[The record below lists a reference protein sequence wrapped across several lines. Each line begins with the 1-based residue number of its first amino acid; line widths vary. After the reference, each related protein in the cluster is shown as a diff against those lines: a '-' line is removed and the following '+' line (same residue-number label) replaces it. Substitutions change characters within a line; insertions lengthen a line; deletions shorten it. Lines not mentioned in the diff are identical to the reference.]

1 MKFVLHRNP
10 ENRNQKIPFPAM
22 QMAELADAEQLTI
35 QADAGSI
42 LISREDITARQA
54 ITTITHLYEVID
66 SLILQL
72 VDASNEIVDVLDI
85 PDPLETVDEELLDDL
100 LECGANP
107 DVCVC
112 FWRWRTKQMRNDT
125 YLYTD
130 GLDAARRSGQIA
142 LWRASH
148 QANIACK
155 KAIEDSIRQGFDGV
169 HLKEDCAKE
178 VLEEFGFKRVNW
190 VLANTIQE
198 KSGDGRFRP
207 DNRSWAQRTFIP
219 EDMGHK
225 VEFIVNSHSE
235 VVNGFVN
242 QVREAYQ
249 KLNLFGPEHCEPNS
263 WEDLDYTGKVLV
275 LSPDTLRESCWTQ
288 ENQLWYAH
296 DGFGCSPHAIGRSI
310 RCTCLGDGEHT
321 RWNRLDFIGVL
332 QENLLP
338 EWAEEKLNE
347 LTGQN
352 VDHNMEGM
360 KME

>member
-1 MKFVLHRNP
+1 
-10 ENRNQKIPFPAM
+10 
-22 QMAELADAEQLTI
+22 
-35 QADAGSI
+35 
-42 LISREDITARQA
+42 
-54 ITTITHLYEVID
+54 
-66 SLILQL
+66 
-72 VDASNEIVDVLDI
+72 
-85 PDPLETVDEELLDDL
+85 
-100 LECGANP
+100 
-107 DVCVC
+107 
-112 FWRWRTKQMRNDT
+112 MRNDT

-155 KAIEDSIRQGFDGV
+155 KAIEDSTRQGFDGV

-242 QVREAYQ
+242 GRPIRSLTSSAQNTANPIHGRI
-249 KLNLFGPEHCEPNS
+249 
-263 WEDLDYTGKVLV
+263 WI
-275 LSPDTLRESCWTQ
+275 TQ
-288 ENQLWYAH
+288 E
-296 DGFGCSPHAIGRSI
+296 
-310 RCTCLGDGEHT
+310 RCLY
-321 RWNRLDFIGVL
+321 
-332 QENLLP
+332 
-338 EWAEEKLNE
+338 
-347 LTGQN
+347 
-352 VDHNMEGM
+352 
-360 KME
+360 

>member
-1 MKFVLHRNP
+1 
-10 ENRNQKIPFPAM
+10 
-22 QMAELADAEQLTI
+22 
-35 QADAGSI
+35 
-42 LISREDITARQA
+42 
-54 ITTITHLYEVID
+54 
-66 SLILQL
+66 
-72 VDASNEIVDVLDI
+72 
-85 PDPLETVDEELLDDL
+85 
-100 LECGANP
+100 
-107 DVCVC
+107 
-112 FWRWRTKQMRNDT
+112 MRNDT

-198 KSGDGRFRP
+198 KSGDDRFRP

-288 ENQLWYAH
+288 ENQLWLV
-296 DGFGCSPHAIGRSI
+296 I
-310 RCTCLGDGEHT
+310 
-321 RWNRLDFIGVL
+321 
-332 QENLLP
+332 
-338 EWAEEKLNE
+338 
-347 LTGQN
+347 
-352 VDHNMEGM
+352 
-360 KME
+360 

>member
-1 MKFVLHRNP
+1 
-10 ENRNQKIPFPAM
+10 
-22 QMAELADAEQLTI
+22 
-35 QADAGSI
+35 
-42 LISREDITARQA
+42 
-54 ITTITHLYEVID
+54 
-66 SLILQL
+66 
-72 VDASNEIVDVLDI
+72 
-85 PDPLETVDEELLDDL
+85 
-100 LECGANP
+100 
-107 DVCVC
+107 
-112 FWRWRTKQMRNDT
+112 MRNDT

-235 VVNGFVN
+235 VVNGFVS

-263 WEDLDYTGKVLV
+263 WEDLDYEGKVLV

-288 ENQLWYAH
+288 ENQLWYSMSFKEKCGIGEGRYRTATKWWTGN
-296 DGFGCSPHAIGRSI
+296 DGSGCPYSPLRRFEPENIIG
-310 RCTCLGDGEHT
+310 GEH
-321 RWNRLDFIGVL
+321 RG
-332 QENLLP
+332 LL
-338 EWAEEKLNE
+338 
-347 LTGQN
+347 
-352 VDHNMEGM
+352 
-360 KME
+360 

>member
-1 MKFVLHRNP
+1 
-10 ENRNQKIPFPAM
+10 
-22 QMAELADAEQLTI
+22 
-35 QADAGSI
+35 
-42 LISREDITARQA
+42 
-54 ITTITHLYEVID
+54 
-66 SLILQL
+66 
-72 VDASNEIVDVLDI
+72 
-85 PDPLETVDEELLDDL
+85 
-100 LECGANP
+100 
-107 DVCVC
+107 
-112 FWRWRTKQMRNDT
+112 MRNDT

-242 QVREAYQ
+242 QVRDAYQ

-263 WEDLDYTGKVLV
+263 WEDLDYAGKVLV

-288 ENQLWYAH
+288 ENQLWYARVSH
-296 DGFGCSPHAIGRSI
+296 GIYQKTEQSPVQQESVGC
-310 RCTCLGDGEHT
+310 HT
-321 RWNRLDFIGVL
+321 PSAYDLLDILFVVQRQMEVIHKTQQEEFSSSKTLENSFQVVSDHLETLLDSMSMWIADMEDMTQVPL
-332 QENLLP
+332 QEH
-338 EWAEEKLNE
+338 ENE
-347 LTGQN
+347 DLTGMQ
-352 VDHNMEGM
+352 MG
-360 KME
+360 

>member
-1 MKFVLHRNP
+1 
-10 ENRNQKIPFPAM
+10 
-22 QMAELADAEQLTI
+22 
-35 QADAGSI
+35 
-42 LISREDITARQA
+42 
-54 ITTITHLYEVID
+54 
-66 SLILQL
+66 
-72 VDASNEIVDVLDI
+72 
-85 PDPLETVDEELLDDL
+85 
-100 LECGANP
+100 
-107 DVCVC
+107 
-112 FWRWRTKQMRNDT
+112 MRNDT

-242 QVREAYQ
+242 QVRDAYQ

-263 WEDLDYTGKVLV
+263 WEDLDYHAAEYRTQDYRRGLPPSWGPCHGSGTGD
-275 LSPDTLRESCWTQ
+275 PAETECSCPP
-288 ENQLWYAH
+288 
-296 DGFGCSPHAIGRSI
+296 CR
-310 RCTCLGDGEHT
+310 
-321 RWNRLDFIGVL
+321 
-332 QENLLP
+332 
-338 EWAEEKLNE
+338 
-347 LTGQN
+347 
-352 VDHNMEGM
+352 
-360 KME
+360 

>member
-1 MKFVLHRNP
+1 
-10 ENRNQKIPFPAM
+10 
-22 QMAELADAEQLTI
+22 
-35 QADAGSI
+35 
-42 LISREDITARQA
+42 
-54 ITTITHLYEVID
+54 
-66 SLILQL
+66 
-72 VDASNEIVDVLDI
+72 
-85 PDPLETVDEELLDDL
+85 
-100 LECGANP
+100 
-107 DVCVC
+107 
-112 FWRWRTKQMRNDT
+112 MRNDT

-155 KAIEDSIRQGFDGV
+155 KTIEDSIRQGFDGV

-242 QVREAYQ
+242 QVRDAYQ

-263 WEDLDYTGKVLV
+263 WEDLDYAGKVLV

-321 RWNRLDFIGVL
+321 RWNRSDFIGVL

-352 VDHNMEGM
+352 VDHSMEGM

>member
-1 MKFVLHRNP
+1 
-10 ENRNQKIPFPAM
+10 
-22 QMAELADAEQLTI
+22 
-35 QADAGSI
+35 
-42 LISREDITARQA
+42 
-54 ITTITHLYEVID
+54 
-66 SLILQL
+66 
-72 VDASNEIVDVLDI
+72 
-85 PDPLETVDEELLDDL
+85 
-100 LECGANP
+100 
-107 DVCVC
+107 
-112 FWRWRTKQMRNDT
+112 MRNDT

-249 KLNLFGPEHCEPNS
+249 KLMLNEESYRNALWKDHCGEKSLMLSIILDDQYIGYCGIKNTAQEPWEIAIELYKKWTNHGLGRIAISAMLDAMVIRLGVRQFRVRIDPSNHASQKLFEKMGAQPNGVS
-263 WEDLDYTGKVLV
+263 EYLILDQKELEKV
-275 LSPDTLRESCWTQ
+275 EK
-288 ENQLWYAH
+288 
-296 DGFGCSPHAIGRSI
+296 
-310 RCTCLGDGEHT
+310 
-321 RWNRLDFIGVL
+321 
-332 QENLLP
+332 ENLNLIDAATVALADKFGVEP
-338 EWAEEKLNE
+338 RKLLSHVLE
-347 LTGQN
+347 YTLSW
-352 VDHNMEGM
+352 
-360 KME
+360 